1 MFFID
6 LLSFLCI
13 LLNNISPHYPM
24 TIMTPILDT
33 DYVRFEL
40 EDDLL
45 IATYKKGK
53 KITLEVAQQIV
64 RDRME
69 FTEGR
74 TVLVL
79 LQNQG
84 VISFDKAARDYLALQ
99 GGYQWRQSC
108 CYFERHTRH
117 RYDREFSH
125 QGKPPAHARAV
136 VYQQRKGCRLV
147 EDEILD
153 LSIIPS
159 NMRKFLWT
167 ALGWTLSL
175 GAIAQTKTLDGFNTQ
190 TTSESERATELRFDS
205 SLDATR
211 LGGRLKIMSS
221 PPPPRRLSGGSG
233 GCLLYL

>member
-1 MFFID
+1 
-6 LLSFLCI
+6 
-13 LLNNISPHYPM
+13 M

-84 VISFDKAARDYLALQ
+84 VISFDKAARDFLA
-99 GGYQWRQSC
+99 S
-108 CYFERHTRH
+108 
-117 RYDREFSH
+117 REGTS
-125 QGKPPAHARAV
+125 GVKAAAILSDTPATAMIGNFLIRVNRPHMPARLFTN
-136 VYQQRKGCRLV
+136 K
-147 EDEILD
+147 
-153 LSIIPS
+153 
-159 NMRKFLWT
+159 
-167 ALGWTLSL
+167 
-175 GAIAQTKTLDGFNTQ
+175 
-190 TTSESERATELRFDS
+190 ERAIGWLRTKS
-205 SLDATR
+205 
-211 LGGRLKIMSS
+211 
-221 PPPPRRLSGGSG
+221 
-233 GCLLYL
+233 